1 MEDSKN
7 LELEFKKKD
16 LESKKYELEQLC
28 EELKNLI
35 ATKEE
40 FYYWENKQRKIQRK
54 IDRVTREIN
63 RIRSEIDRINVE
75 IYVLENNPV
84 VSNENLDIYL
94 REGNIEDGY
103 GFFEIFLHGTS
114 TKIGRVTL
122 YTYPM
127 NAYGNVGYG
136 LEEEYRG
143 HRFMLQSL
151 EILKETMIKMK
162 IFKPIFT
169 VEPDN
174 LPSVH
179 TIRNFGGTLIKD
191 HQEYNTWYDTYEVD
205 LMAEKPSKKK

>member
-1 MEDSKN
+1 MSDINN
-7 LELEFKKKD
+7 LEVKKRRKELNELSEKLNSLLNSLHTLSSHDADFEDKQKEFNQKMDQIFHKMNIIRGEIY
-16 LESKKYELEQLC
+16 LL
-28 EELKNLI
+28 
-35 ATKEE
+35 
-40 FYYWENKQRKIQRK
+40 ENK
-54 IDRVTREIN
+54 
-63 RIRSEIDRINVE
+63 
-75 IYVLENNPV
+75 PV
-84 VSNENLDIYL
+84 ASNENLDIYL

-103 GFFEIFLHGTS
+103 GFFEIFLRGTS

-122 YTYPM
+122 YTYPIDDR
-127 NAYGNVGYG
+127 YGNVGYG

-162 IFKPIFT
+162 IFKPVFT

-174 LPSVH
+174 EPSIH
-179 TIRNFGGTLIKD
+179 TIQNFGGTLIKN